1 MFLVLVTL
9 IALVPPFFRR
19 FKVPQVVA
27 IMVVGI
33 IIGPNGIDLL
43 QHVGVI
49 LGSDYPAEGLYSI
62 IEAFGLLGLVF
73 LMALAGMEVNLRV
86 LKSEKKA
93 VSLLSF
99 LTFVLPAAAGYM
111 VYDFFRPDD
120 AVGKLLYASLFA
132 SHSVGIIFPTIREL
146 NIVKTRFGVSVL
158 ASTVIT
164 DLASL
169 VMLAVAV
176 QMKRHALGAGVKGSL
191 SLFDSIDPAT
201 LGSAFFP
208 TFLVVVLAYIA
219 LTIWL
224 IPYISDKIFRHLTP
238 KDDSSLTI
246 FLMVVLLVVFV
257 GELLGV
263 NVIVGAFIAGV
274 ALVRSKI
281 VKKECHLLQKKLE
294 GIGYGLL
301 VPFLFL
307 TIGMK
312 TDMGVLFSAWE
323 NMAIVALTVVGLVGS
338 KVFSGWL
345 AMVLAGFGH
354 KKGVCAGLMTVPQ
367 LSATLAAA
375 TVGLELQII
384 DPNFFNAMVCLSII
398 TTLPVPTLVNIA
410 IERWNIKFD
419 KPQDQIQTLDEEY
432 SMLSFPPN

>member
-1 MFLVLVTL
+1 MGSLDFLVMFLLLVTL
-9 IALVPPFFRR
+9 MAMLPPVFRR

-33 IIGPNGIDLL
+33 VIGPNGIDLL
-43 QHVGVI
+43 QHVGTI
-49 LGSDYPAEGLYSI
+49 LGSEYPVQGLYDI
-62 IEAFGLLGLVF
+62 VEAFGLLGLVF
-73 LMALAGMEVNLRV
+73 LMALAGMEVNLGV

-99 LTFVLPAAAGYM
+99 LTFILPAIAGYLI
-111 VYDFFRPDD
+111 YDFFRPHDFI
-120 AVGKLLYASLFA
+120 GKLLYASLFA

-146 NIVKTRFGVSVL
+146 NIVKTRFGVAIL
-158 ASTVIT
+158 AATVIT

-176 QMKRHALGAGVKGSL
+176 QMKRHAIGGEINGSI
-191 SLFDSIDPAT
+191 SLFDALDPTSIG
-201 LGSAFFP
+201 LAFLP
-208 TFLVVVLAYIA
+208 TFLFVILAYVA
-219 LTIWL
+219 MVIWL
-224 IPYISDKIFRHLTP
+224 IPPLSDKIFHRLTP
-238 KDDSSLTI
+238 KDDSSLTL

-281 VKKECHLLQKKLE
+281 VNKEGHLLQKKLD

-323 NMAIVALTVVGLVGS
+323 NVAIVALTVVGLVGS

-345 AMVLAGFGH
+345 AMSLAGFGH

-375 TVGLELQII
+375 TVGLELQIL
-384 DPNFFNAMVCLSII
+384 DPTFFNVIVCLSIV

-419 KPQDQIQTLDEEY
+419 KPQDKIPDTDEE
-432 SMLSFPPN
+432 